1 MEENDMDAI
10 HTTIGKGG
18 RLVIPAVYRQ
28 KFGISEG
35 DEVTVTCD
43 ETGVHISTPE
53 IALKKL
59 QHIAKTRIL
68 KGNKKRSVVGEFISE
83 RRKEARS
90 E

>member
-1 MEENDMDAI
+1 MHAT

-18 RLVIPAVYRQ
+18 RLVIPAAYRE

-43 ETGVHISTPE
+43 ENGVHISTPE
-53 IALKKL
+53 MALKRL

-68 KGNKKRSVVGEFISE
+68 KGNRKRSIVNEFIAE